1 MKIIDVSQFN
11 GAIAWHKVA
20 NSSDGAIIR
29 AGYRG
34 YGSGKL
40 ATDKNF
46 KANIAAAC
54 AAGVDVGVYFVTQA
68 ISEAEARE
76 EARYT
81 MDLVKGYKLT
91 LPIFID
97 SEDANNGAGRADSGK
112 LTKEKR
118 TDILKAFCDEVQ
130 IEENIAGIYASQYW
144 FINRTDIEKLNN
156 LYLWVA
162 KYSTI
167 EPSIAW
173 DAWQY
178 TSQGR
183 IDGIIG
189 NVDISDF
196 KGTLLD
202 NSLTQNTKKTDE
214 EIANEVIAGLWGNGA
229 DRKAK
234 LEEAGYNYNK
244 IQDLVNEKLNI
255 NTNQKALYYTVK
267 SGDTLSGIAT
277 RFGTTVGKIVSL
289 NNIKNANKI
298 YAGQKL
304 RIR

>member
-1 MKIIDVSQFN
+1 MKVIDISQFN

-20 NSSDGAIIR
+20 NSCDGAIIR

-40 ATDKNF
+40 VVDKNF
-46 KANIAAAC
+46 KANIEAAS
-54 AAGVDVGVYFVTQA
+54 AAGVDVGVYLVTQA

-76 EARYT
+76 EARFT

-130 IEENIAGIYASQYW
+130 REGNIAGIYASQYW
-144 FINRTDIEKLNN
+144 FKERTNIDKLNN

-178 TSQGR
+178 TSLGR
-183 IDGIIG
+183 IDGVIG

-196 KGTLLD
+196 KGTLID
-202 NSLTQNTKKTDE
+202 NSITQNTKKTDD

-234 LEEAGYNYNK
+234 LEEAGYNYNN

-277 RFGTTVGKIVSL
+277 RFGTTVSKIVSL